1 MNHLQAQ
8 IALPVFREIFAGP
21 VQSELGTSVVVLAEK
36 KWDM

>member
-21 VQSELGTSVVVLAEK
+21 VQSELDTSVLVLARK
-36 KWDM
+36 NRDM